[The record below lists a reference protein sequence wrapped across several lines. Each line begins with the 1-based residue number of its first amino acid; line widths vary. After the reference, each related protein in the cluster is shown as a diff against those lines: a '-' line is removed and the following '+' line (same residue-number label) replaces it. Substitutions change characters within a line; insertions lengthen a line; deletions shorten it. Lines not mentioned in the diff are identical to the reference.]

1 MLVLSRELDQEIILS
16 EDNEAMKIIA
26 KIRIVRIE
34 SGKVRLGIESN
45 NSIRIDRKEVY
56 EEKLIEKQSLS

>member
-26 KIRIVRIE
+26 KIKIVRIE
-34 SGKVRLGIESN
+34 SGKVRLGIECN
-45 NSIRIDRKEVY
+45 NSVRIDRKEIY
-56 EEKLIEKQSLS
+56 EERVAERYEQ